1 MIMEIELYRK
11 VYQITMDVY
20 RKTNLK
26 RVKFTDA
33 DIALIYLWAVLHD
46 RPTCWSC
53 NKKNWP
59 IYYRRRALPAPS
71 TMCRRLRK
79 IGVQQLLRHTE
90 TFLINAVGRKICRW
104 IDAKPL
110 TVSGSTT
117 DKQAGFGH
125 AAGCMGKGYKLY
137 AIGDDKQGFVQWRIC
152 PMNYSEE
159 VIARE
164 LINETDSEGYL
175 VGDSAYDKNSLY
187 EIAGRKAIRFFAP
200 RRYKNSKGLGHHK
213 HSRYRLSA
221 LVRLETPFV
230 QDMLEYR
237 DNIERMFGQLTSFGC
252 GLKPLPSWVRGLF
265 RVENWIR
272 GKMIFF
278 QIWRQYV
285 SPNPI

>member
-1 MIMEIELYRK
+1 MESELYKK
-11 VYQITMDVY
+11 VYQIIMEVY

-26 RVKFTDA
+26 RIKFTDA
-33 DIALIYLWAVLHD
+33 DIVLIYLWAVLHD
-46 RPTCWSC
+46 RPTCWACS
-53 NKKNWP
+53 KKNWP
-59 IYYRRRALPAPS
+59 IYYRKRSLPDPS

-79 IGVQQLLRHTE
+79 QDIQQLLKEAEKSLANT
-90 TFLINAVGRKICRW
+90 IGRKICRW

-110 TVSGSTT
+110 TISGSTT
-117 DKQAGFGH
+117 DKQAGFGY
-125 AAGCMGKGYKLY
+125 AAGCKGKGYKLY
-137 AIGDDKQGFVQWRIC
+137 AIGDDKQGFVQWRIR

-159 VIARE
+159 VVARE
-164 LINETDSEGYL
+164 LISETDSEGYL

-187 EIAGRKAIRFFAP
+187 ETAGRKAIRLFAP
-200 RRYKNSKGLGHHK
+200 RRYKNSKSLGHRK
-213 HSRYRLSA
+213 HSRYRLSS

-230 QDMLEYR
+230 QDMLENR

-265 RVENWIR
+265 RVENWVR

-285 SPNPI
+285 SPNPV

>member
-1 MIMEIELYRK
+1 
-11 VYQITMDVY
+11 
-20 RKTNLK
+20 
-26 RVKFTDA
+26 VK
-33 DIALIYLWAVLHD
+33 
-46 RPTCWSC
+46 
-53 NKKNWP
+53 
-59 IYYRRRALPAPS
+59 
-71 TMCRRLRK
+71 
-79 IGVQQLLRHTE
+79 
-90 TFLINAVGRKICRW
+90 
-104 IDAKPL
+104 
-110 TVSGSTT
+110 
-117 DKQAGFGH
+117 AGFGH
-125 AAGCMGKGYKLY
+125 AAGCKGKGYKLY
-137 AIGDDKQGFVQWRIC
+137 AIGDDKQGFVQWRTR

-159 VIARE
+159 VVARE
-164 LINETDSEGYL
+164 LISETDSEGYL

-252 GLKPLPSWVRGLF
+252 GLKPLPNWVRGLF
-265 RVENWIR
+265 RVENWVR